1 MKNWTNL
8 AFRLVMVGFLGAAMT
23 ACEAPDPNVTNTTGG
38 GGSGGAG
45 GMGGSPEILCNV
57 NAGTMDM
64 SGPMCKPLP
73 EDYTPR
79 DNASMNDTW
88 PACISDQNKYV
99 PFDMNISSMA
109 RVAAFQK
116 ISELLGFGG
125 TKVPTAQD
133 FIDARVQYSL
143 TEGIESRVVR
153 REDDH
158 YPAAPKACR
167 DMTAAEQAQYPDR
180 CVGPVKIMPIIN
192 AAFEA
197 GIKGEEPVHNSA
209 RLEAALLWFFYIS
222 TYKEAISAAE
232 AFVDTDS
239 CWAYYTG
246 GEPRE
251 NAIGFAKY
259 VHDRSQ
265 EAHDRIWDALL
276 AVRCWRDLDNPTG
289 VAMDPTTQMRAVGQL
304 DRALLRGVALIL
316 RQRVL
321 AASSCELVQPSVEIL
336 GNVLLREAKVRD
348 AAQAAILE
356 QEIAKTP
363 PNVIDG
369 AKVAA
374 AIDALFPCP

>member
-1 MKNWTNL
+1 MKDSKTL
-8 AFRLVMVGFLGAAMT
+8 AFPCIFLGCLGLATMG
-23 ACEAPDPNVTNTTGG
+23 CEAPDPNVTNTTGS
-38 GGSGGAG
+38 GGSGGSA
-45 GMGGSPEILCNV
+45 EVHCDVNV
-57 NAGTMDM
+57 GTMDM
-64 SGPMCKPLP
+64 SGPMCKALP
-73 EDYTPR
+73 DDYTPR
-79 DNASMNDTW
+79 DNASMGDTW
-88 PACISDQNKYV
+88 QPCISDGNKYV

-109 RVAAFQK
+109 RVAALEK

-125 TKVPTAQD
+125 LKTPTPQD
-133 FIDARVQYSL
+133 FIDARVQYTL

-158 YPAAPKACR
+158 YPAAPKLCR
-167 DMTAAEQAQYPDR
+167 DMTPAEQAQYPDR
-180 CVGPVKIMPIIN
+180 CVGPVKIVPILN

-197 GIKGEEPVHNSA
+197 GIKGEEPVLNSA
-209 RLEAALLWFFYIS
+209 RIEAALLWFFYIS

-232 AFVDTDS
+232 TFVDTDS

-259 VHDRSQ
+259 VHERSQ

-289 VAMDPTTQMRAVGQL
+289 VAMDKPLQMRAVGQL
-304 DRALLRGVALIL
+304 DRALLRGVALIV
-316 RQRVL
+316 RQRAL

-336 GNVLLREAKVRD
+336 GQVLLREAEVRD
-348 AAQAAILE
+348 PVQAAVLA
-356 QEIAKTP
+356 QEVSKAP
-363 PNVIDG
+363 PNVADG